1 MTIIQKNGSEGLL
14 AKNKLREAVDAELPN
29 FMEELKKVD
38 EKDERLNAALFRDF
52 SMLSSAYL
60 LEECHI
66 NYLATKNYGIG
77 MDYLPENLAMPM
89 KFTADR
95 IRYGQPLLEYAYG
108 YALNNW

>member
-60 LEECHI
+60 L
-66 NYLATKNYGIG
+66 
-77 MDYLPENLAMPM
+77 
-89 KFTADR
+89 
-95 IRYGQPLLEYAYG
+95 
-108 YALNNW
+108 